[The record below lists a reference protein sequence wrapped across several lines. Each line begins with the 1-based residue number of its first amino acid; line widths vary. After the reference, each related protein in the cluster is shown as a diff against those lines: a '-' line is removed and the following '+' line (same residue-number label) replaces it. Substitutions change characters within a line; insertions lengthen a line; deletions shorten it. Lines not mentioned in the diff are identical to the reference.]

1 MSQDGDHRSIWGH
14 LMRTPFKQGW
24 VDAGGVRTRYVQ
36 AGPSDAP
43 ALIMIHGT
51 GSSWECFC
59 ATLESHAEHF
69 NCFALDLVG
78 SGFSD
83 KPDKPY
89 EIPVYV
95 EHIRDFMDAVG
106 LQKASLMGVSL
117 GSWVAGR
124 FVATYPERVD
134 KLVLLAAS
142 GLIINKETMARTVG
156 VRSRAVDEPTWENI
170 KPVFNSILYD
180 EKDRIDDLVQLRLAI
195 YLQPEMQRAMENILV
210 LQQEEVRRRNNLSEA
225 EWQSVAQPILV
236 VLAPDDNPDY
246 FVTGKRIA
254 ELAPNARTLEIAG
267 VKHWAHF
274 EKPEVFNSASLSFLL
289 ER

>member
-1 MSQDGDHRSIWGH
+1 MSAGCDHRSIWGH
-14 LMRTPFKQGW
+14 LMRTPFTQEW

-36 AGPSDAP
+36 AGPRDAP
-43 ALIMIHGT
+43 ALVMIHGT

-59 ATLESHAEHF
+59 ATLESHAKHF

-78 SGFSD
+78 SGFSE
-83 KPDKPY
+83 KPDTPY

-95 EHIRDFMDAVG
+95 EHVRSFMDALE

-124 FVATYPERVD
+124 FVTTYPERVE

-142 GLIINKETMARTVG
+142 GLIVNKETMGRTIG
-156 VRSRAVDEPTWENI
+156 VRSRAVGDPTWETI

-180 EKDRIDDLVQLRLAI
+180 EKDRINDLVQLRLEI
-195 YLQPEMQRAMENILV
+195 YLQPEMRRAMENILV
-210 LQQEEVRRRNNLSEA
+210 LQQEDVRRRNNLSEA
-225 EWQSVAQPILV
+225 DWRAVVQPVLV
-236 VLAPDDNPDY
+236 ILAPDDNPDY

-274 EKPEVFNSASLSFLL
+274 EKPEVFNPASLAFLL